1 MVNESKS
8 SNSSINQDN
17 KSQHIID
24 DINFQKLLNIKN
36 EVYQATEVSPTI
48 RKLVNLIIE
57 HANLENIRDKLIK
70 QYQ

>member
-1 MVNESKS
+1 MVNDSKS

-36 EVYQATEVSPTI
+36 EVYEATEVRPTI
-48 RKLVNLIIE
+48 HKLVNLIIE